1 MWGMNWIAYTQ
12 QIKTVKMFFGSTRI
26 WTLSLV
32 LARHVVCYLSRPA
45 SPSMLL
51 GYFPDR
57 VSLFVWGQP
66 QAVILLP
73 TSLMQLELQLCTTM
87 PSLIT
92 EMGVFLTCPASF
104 ELGLQWHQK
113 QQSLWFTGSIQESKT
128 SCMERKYQ
136 FSNNQNENH
145 SSNVCLL

>member
-1 MWGMNWIAYTQ
+1 
-12 QIKTVKMFFGSTRI
+12 
-26 WTLSLV
+26 
-32 LARHVVCYLSRPA
+32 
-45 SPSMLL
+45 MLL

-104 ELGLQWHQK
+104 ELLILPI
-113 QQSLWFTGSIQESKT
+113 STSILSNWDYNGIKNSKV
-128 SCMERKYQ
+128 CDLLEVYK
-136 FSNNQNENH
+136 NQRQVVWKENINSVIIKMKTIPQMYV
-145 SSNVCLL
+145 SSS